1 MRAPPGN
8 AEGTG
13 GNGWERVRF
22 VRELRERV
30 GNADRHMCLDLSGTQ
45 RERVRF
51 TTTRNSQIA
60 AHFEQPNIR
69 VAAWA
74 PPLDTA
80 LPQSVTAAP
89 PQLTAVRCSGVG
101 GGV

>member
-1 MRAPPGN
+1 MANDLALTYPYVPVPPLGGGNVGTQMRELPGN

-30 GNADRHMCLDLSGTQ
+30 GNADRHMCLDLLGTQ

-51 TTTRNSQIA
+51 RPRQL
-60 AHFEQPNIR
+60 
-69 VAAWA
+69 
-74 PPLDTA
+74 PPGKA
-80 LPQSVTAAP
+80 SE
-89 PQLTAVRCSGVG
+89 
-101 GGV
+101 

>member
-1 MRAPPGN
+1 MANDLAPTYPYVPVPPLGGGNVGTQMRAPLGN

-51 TTTRNSQIA
+51 RP
-60 AHFEQPNIR
+60 HE
-69 VAAWA
+69 
-74 PPLDTA
+74 
-80 LPQSVTAAP
+80 LPQGKAA
-89 PQLTAVRCSGVG
+89 ANDY
-101 GGV
+101 